1 MPMLPN
7 PAPFP
12 HAGAFARLRGRDRRI
27 VRIQQR
33 CADGTLLITAPPLPA
48 KFGTLPDGRLI
59 IITRDAIHRRVTAAQ
74 LAKVNPPCA
83 QRGEVA
89 AHRADGGVTQ

>member
-1 MPMLPN
+1 MLPN

-33 CADGTLLITAPPLPA
+33 CADGRLLVTAPPPPA
-48 KFGTLPDGRLI
+48 HFGTDRDGRTI
-59 IITRDAIHRRVTAAQ
+59 IITPPAINRRVTRGQ
-74 LAKVNPPCA
+74 LARSHVGLPTGTRK
-83 QRGEVA
+83 G
-89 AHRADGGVTQ
+89 DGS